1 LRSPVGALSS
11 DRYDTATGTPK
22 GFRKCPLRRTATPI
36 EFSSRPDCLKFK
48 RSQMRNTAMKFAK
61 IAQKLAL
68 LAGSPRTFLGAII
81 LIFLWGLSGPIFHFN
96 DTWQLIINTSTTII
110 TFLMVFLIQNTQNR
124 DTDILHLKVDELL
137 RVTKEAQ
144 NAMLGLEALDLKEL
158 EALRKQ
164 YRQLGEGETISL
176 DGTVV
181 EENNKQDLNKC

>member
-1 LRSPVGALSS
+1 
-11 DRYDTATGTPK
+11 
-22 GFRKCPLRRTATPI
+22 
-36 EFSSRPDCLKFK
+36 
-48 RSQMRNTAMKFAK
+48 MKFAK

-68 LAGSPRTFLGAII
+68 WAGSPKTFMGAII

-158 EALRKQ
+158 EKLRKH
-164 YRQLGEGETISL
+164 YRSLGEGLTIDL

-181 EENNKQDLNKC
+181 QEKGQQNLNNC

>member
-1 LRSPVGALSS
+1 
-11 DRYDTATGTPK
+11 
-22 GFRKCPLRRTATPI
+22 
-36 EFSSRPDCLKFK
+36 
-48 RSQMRNTAMKFAK
+48 MKFAK
-61 IAQKLAL
+61 ISQKLAL
-68 LAGSPRTFLGAII
+68 WAGSPKTFMGALI
-81 LIFLWGLSGPIFHFN
+81 LIGLWGMSGPIFHFN

-181 EENNKQDLNKC
+181 EDSYKQDLNKC

>member
-1 LRSPVGALSS
+1 
-11 DRYDTATGTPK
+11 
-22 GFRKCPLRRTATPI
+22 
-36 EFSSRPDCLKFK
+36 
-48 RSQMRNTAMKFAK
+48 MKFAK
-61 IAQKLAL
+61 VAQKLAL
-68 LAGSPRTFLGAII
+68 WTGSPKTFLGAIV

-164 YRQLGEGETISL
+164 YRTLGEGQTISL

-181 EENNKQDLNKC
+181 EEKGKSGLKDC

>member
-1 LRSPVGALSS
+1 
-11 DRYDTATGTPK
+11 
-22 GFRKCPLRRTATPI
+22 
-36 EFSSRPDCLKFK
+36 
-48 RSQMRNTAMKFAK
+48 MKFAK
-61 IAQKLAL
+61 VAQKLAL
-68 LAGSPRTFLGAII
+68 WAGSPKTFMGAII

-137 RVTKEAQ
+137 RVTKDAQ
-144 NAMLGLEALDLKEL
+144 NAMLGLEALDLKQL

-164 YRQLGEGETISL
+164 YRSLGEGETISL

-181 EENNKQDLNKC
+181 QEKGKQD

>member
-1 LRSPVGALSS
+1 
-11 DRYDTATGTPK
+11 
-22 GFRKCPLRRTATPI
+22 
-36 EFSSRPDCLKFK
+36 
-48 RSQMRNTAMKFAK
+48 MKFAK
-61 IAQKLAL
+61 VAQKLAL
-68 LAGSPRTFLGAII
+68 WAGSPKTFLGAII
-81 LIFLWGLSGPIFHFN
+81 LIFLWGLSGPIFDFN

-144 NAMLGLEALDLKEL
+144 NAMLGLEALDLKQL

-164 YRQLGEGETISL
+164 YRQLGEGQTISL

-181 EENNKQDLNKC
+181 EEKKDSGLNQC